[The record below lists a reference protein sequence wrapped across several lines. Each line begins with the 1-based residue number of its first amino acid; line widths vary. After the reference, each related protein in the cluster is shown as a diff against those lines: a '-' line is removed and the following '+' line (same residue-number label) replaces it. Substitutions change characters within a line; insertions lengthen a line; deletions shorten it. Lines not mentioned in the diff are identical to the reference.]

1 MNAKSITYAYPAHIT
16 QQTPSGKP
24 LIFFA
29 APATQI
35 DQWVGVPQ
43 RSRLDDEETIGFQR
57 QENKARIRELS
68 SFYHDER
75 NIVQNPLL
83 AAPQSATSVTFK
95 TLDGNPDFGTIEIV
109 SEDFSDTSLL
119 ELMTQV
125 VAGLESRVSDL
136 KDAPLDQER
145 LSSIMD
151 RGRKEHG
158 LDVVVDEDDE
168 DEDGAEENGGNGDDA
183 DAASV
188 LLTDETHLIDFYTEL
203 KGRIKVLEALD
214 PDVKPQRILGF
225 DRNAMISYLKP
236 IMLVDGQHRLKGAV
250 LAAETFAEG
259 GEGEAFLLEAAENG
273 KDPAEAKA
281 EFIAQHARRLPVS
294 LLLDPSP
301 SEHVFQ
307 FVVVNQKATPMGKA
321 LLGTIVSTSLSKD
334 ELDPVAQRLKDA
346 GIKLDDS
353 QAIAYLTRADESPF
367 KNFVQTGITGAA
379 GDRTTSLQWPVL
391 KGLVG
396 VFREL
401 SGGKI
406 YGQKTDWARV
416 WGKNHLDDSAFVA
429 SFDTHEE
436 KLAEWARPDGPWRE
450 VFIRFYSNIREKFGA
465 DDPEASNAW
474 GTTRS
479 NLYNKV
485 SLTILAADYFEFLRM
500 QKKTLH
506 TVVDVDST
514 MEDWLEGVNPA
525 YFNRNWKVE
534 KKDTPLIRRTWARLW
549 NEYRKNPES
558 LPKEGEFNPT
568 TGA

>member
-1 MNAKSITYAYPAHIT
+1 MNAKSITYTYPAHIT

-24 LIFFA
+24 LVFFA

-57 QENKARIRELS
+57 QENKTRIRELS

-95 TLDGNPDFGTIEIV
+95 ALDGYPDFGTIEIV

-125 VAGLESRVSDL
+125 VAGLESRVPDL

-168 DEDGAEENGGNGDDA
+168 EEDGAEENGGNGDDA

-250 LAAETFAEG
+250 LAAETFAKG
-259 GEGEAFLLEAAENG
+259 GEGEAFLLEAAESG

-281 EFIAQHARRLPVS
+281 EFIALHARRLPVS

-334 ELDPVAQRLKDA
+334 ELEPVAQRLKNA

-353 QAIAYLTRADESPF
+353 QAIAYLTRAEESPF
-367 KNFVQTGITGAA
+367 KNFVQTGITGAT

-429 SFDTHEE
+429 AFDTHEE

-506 TVVDVDST
+506 SVADVDST
-514 MEDWLEGVNPA
+514 MEDWLEGVNTA

-558 LPKEGEFNPT
+558 LPKEGEYNPT